1 MGKQS
6 VAGGVFVAAVLAL
19 VFWAFVT
26 GALGDFMRNP
36 APYFGVTG
44 EEDSDDVLFEEGREE
59 VFSDS
64 VADTFD
70 PVTDPQTSSED
81 EETDS
86 VSDTQTIRTFE
97 FILTPEYFNALL
109 EKYSHGL
116 PLRNPA
122 ASFFAGKMLLTGEI
136 EVAPFCEM
144 MSVPPA
150 FTVFLPRVM
159 SCRLECV
166 PEVSEGC
173 VRVRVL
179 SASAGSDLLAPYLSR
194 PEILSEVERF
204 LNRQLTEY
212 LPDTYVMRSV
222 SVTEGG
228 MLVRY
233 EVLE

>member
-1 MGKQS
+1 MGKRS

-19 VFWAFVT
+19 LFWAFVT

-36 APYFGVTG
+36 APYFGVAG
-44 EEDSDDVLFEEGREE
+44 EERTDDVLFEEPED
-59 VFSDS
+59 FSSDS

-70 PVTDPQTSSED
+70 PVTDPQTSSSD
-81 EETDS
+81 AETDS
-86 VSDTQTIRTFE
+86 SSDTQTIRTFE

-109 EKYSHGL
+109 EKYSYGL
-116 PLRNPA
+116 PLRKPA
-122 ASFFAGKMLLTGEI
+122 ASFASGQMILTGEI

-150 FTVFLPRVM
+150 FTIFLPRVM
-159 SCRLECV
+159 ACRLECV
-166 PEVSEGC
+166 PEVSEGG

-212 LPDTYVMRSV
+212 LPDTYVMRSIKV
-222 SVTEGG
+222 SEGG
-228 MLVRY
+228 LHVRY
-233 EVLE
+233 EILG